1 MKTVYSLLYG
11 MLFLLSSC
19 GQLREQDEYNTV
31 RTAVYTNSYDANG
44 RLSKVVIKQQS
55 RYLDK
60 LGYLWEPV
68 NVTVQRYNYPDI
80 DTYIITETN
89 DLFPNEISTT
99 IIGETF
105 EKSYT
110 LKNNDTIKIHVRT
123 YTDATKSK
131 PLLERDKYKFSRF
144 TQYIYKMQTTPN
156 KVIINKL

>member
-1 MKTVYSLLYG
+1 

-144 TQYIYKMQTTPN
+144 THHMHRMKITSN
-156 KVIINKL
+156 KVIIYML